1 VTQFH
6 AYWSLI
12 RHNADFRRLYV
23 ARLVSF
29 AGDWFL
35 VVPLLGLVYEATDSS
50 LAASAVLAAQAL
62 PAALLAPI
70 TGAVSDRFDRK
81 KILIISDLLRAG
93 LALSLLAVDAVGG
106 VWFPLLIMLLEGAG
120 AAFFY
125 PASTGALPNVVDE
138 RELPVATTLMS
149 SAWGTMAAVG
159 AATGGVFA
167 TLVSRDAAFVLNAV
181 SFTVSAFL
189 VGRVVQNLQAARKP
203 TAGADRES
211 NRDAFRYIF
220 GDVRA
225 LALLSS
231 KGVHSLTS
239 GGAVALFALMSIVL
253 FETGD
258 AGTGALFGARGLGN
272 MIGPVVAL
280 AIVGRSSRRILGSIG
295 WAMTVWGVAYIF
307 VGFSPTLLLAA
318 AAVCVAH
325 MGGGT
330 QFTFSTYGLQELMPD
345 DVRGRI
351 FALDFGIDMMAIS
364 ISALMLGALAQTV
377 AIRPLLVGLG
387 VVAIVFGLTWTAL
400 TRALWTD
407 LETATDDG

>member
-1 VTQFH
+1 VTQLS
-6 AYWSLI
+6 AYWSLV

-35 VVPLLGLVYEATDSS
+35 VVPLLGLVYEATNSP

-62 PAALLAPI
+62 PAALLAPL

-81 KILIISDLLRAG
+81 KILVISDLVRAG
-93 LALSLLAVDAVGG
+93 LALSLLAADVVGG
-106 VWFPLLIMLLEGAG
+106 VWFPLAIMFLEGAG

-125 PASTGALPNVVDE
+125 PASTGALPNVVDD
-138 RELPVATTLMS
+138 RDLPLATTLMS
-149 SAWGTMAAVG
+149 SAWGTMAALG

-167 TLVSRDAAFVLNAV
+167 TLVSRDAAFVLNAM
-181 SFTVSAFL
+181 SFVVSALL
-189 VGRVVQNLQAARKP
+189 VARVTQSLQATKRSRSG
-203 TAGADRES
+203 AGRES
-211 NRDAFRYIF
+211 NREAFRYIF
-220 GDVRA
+220 SHVRA

-239 GGAVALFALMSIVL
+239 GGAVALFALMSITL
-253 FETGD
+253 FEAGD

-272 MIGPVVAL
+272 MIGPIVAL

-295 WAMTVWGVAYIF
+295 WAMTVWGVAYVF
-307 VGFSPTLLLAA
+307 VGFSPTLLVASL
-318 AAVCVAH
+318 AVCVAH

-351 FALDFGIDMMAIS
+351 FALDFGIDMVAIA
-364 ISALMLGALAQTV
+364 ISALVLGALAQTI
-377 AIRPLLVGLG
+377 AIRPLLIGLG
-387 VVAIVFGLTWTAL
+387 VVAIVFGLAWAAL
-400 TRALWTD
+400 TRSLWTD
-407 LETATDDG
+407 LTPAEEGH

>member
-1 VTQFH
+1 MTQLH
-6 AYWSLI
+6 TYWALI
-12 RHNADFRRLYV
+12 RRNADFRRLYL

-35 VVPLLGLVYEATDSS
+35 VVPLLGLVYEATDSA
-50 LAASAVLAAQAL
+50 LAAGAVLAAQAL

-81 KILIISDLLRAG
+81 KILIISDLLRAC
-93 LALSLLAVDAVGG
+93 LALSLLAAGAIGG
-106 VWFPLLIMLLEGAG
+106 IWFPLLIMFLEGAG

-125 PASTGALPNVVDE
+125 PASTGAIPNVVSDS
-138 RELPVATTLMS
+138 ELPAATTMMS

-159 AATGGVFA
+159 AATGGLFA

-181 SFTVSAFL
+181 SFLVSAL
-189 VGRVVQNLQAARKP
+189 LISRVAQNLQSRNASSEP
-203 TAGADRES
+203 AGRES

-220 GDVRA
+220 SHVRA
-225 LALLSS
+225 VALLSS

-239 GGAVALFALMSIVL
+239 GGAVALFALMSITL

-280 AIVGRSSRRILGSIG
+280 AIVGTSSRRILGSIG
-295 WAMTVWGVAYIF
+295 WAMVLWGVAYVF
-307 VGFSPTLLLAA
+307 VGLSPTLLAA
-318 AAVCVAH
+318 TAAVCVAH

-351 FALDFGIDMMAIS
+351 FALDFGIDMMAIAV
-364 ISALMLGALAQTV
+364 SALVLGALAQTID
-377 AIRPLLVGLG
+377 IRPLLIALG
-387 VVAIVFGLTWTAL
+387 VVAIVFGLGWTAL
-400 TRALWTD
+400 TRPLWSD
-407 LETATDDG
+407 LPAAVDER